1 MYEHVLIIGGG
12 IAGPSLALL
21 LHQAGISSAVY
32 EAYPEAEDIGG
43 GLQIA
48 PNGMQVLGQIGI
60 AGRILAQGVVGEEL
74 SFENQNGAVLARV
87 GNGRGQ
93 RYGFPAVQIARNAL
107 HKGLKDEAERLGV
120 SIAYRK
126 RLIDISSQCDGVV
139 ARFEDGA
146 LAEGTILIG
155 ADGVHSRTREIVLP
169 DGPRPAYTGI
179 VTVGGFASHPGL
191 VLASPLEMGRQH
203 MIFGREGFFGYGY
216 FDPRNPS
223 RVMWWS
229 HLERAREP
237 LKEEYMRWAIEQ
249 LRSELLE
256 RHHGWTQP
264 VQTILRSATELMR
277 GAVYDV
283 ASLPTWWKD
292 RVLLIGDAAHA
303 ISPHAGQGASLA
315 LEDAML
321 LAKLLRERQGT
332 HQGSHEETFA
342 RFMQARRARVEKVI
356 AEARKRGDGKRVLT
370 PAQAW
375 VRDRFLSILLRA
387 RGERM
392 NEWMYTYTIDWED
405 ERSGVLETIA

>member
-12 IAGPSLALL
+12 IAGSSLALL

-32 EAYPEAEDIGG
+32 EAYPQAENIGG

-48 PNGMQVLGQIGI
+48 PNGMRVLERIGM
-60 AGRILAQGVVGEEL
+60 AARLLTQGVAAEEL
-74 SFENQNGAVLARV
+74 SFENRSGTVLARV
-87 GNGRGQ
+87 GNGRGR
-93 RYGFPAVQIARNAL
+93 RYGFPAVQIARSAL
-107 HKGLKDEAERLGV
+107 HKGLVDEAARRGIP
-120 SIAYRK
+120 IAYRK
-126 RLIDISSQCDGVV
+126 RLIDISFGCDGVV
-139 ARFEDGA
+139 ARFEDGTS
-146 LAEGTILIG
+146 AEGTILIG
-155 ADGVHSRTREIVLP
+155 ADGVHSRTRGIILP

-179 VTVGGFASHPGL
+179 FTVGGFASHPEL
-191 VLASPLEMGRQH
+191 VPADALEMERQH
-203 MIFGREGFFGYGY
+203 MIFGREGFFGYGH
-216 FDPRNPS
+216 FDPQNPS

-237 LKEEYMRWAIEQ
+237 LKEEYVRWPTEQ
-249 LRSELLE
+249 LRGELLE
-256 RHHGWTQP
+256 RHHGWQQP

-277 GAVYDV
+277 GPVYDV

-315 LEDAML
+315 LEDSML
-321 LAKLLRERQGT
+321 LAKLLRERQVGC
-332 HQGSHEETFA
+332 QESHAETFA
-342 RFMQARRARVEKVI
+342 RFVQARRVRVEKVV

-387 RGERM
+387 SGERM
-392 NEWMYTYTIDWED
+392 NDWMYSYAIDWE
-405 ERSGVLETIA
+405 ERSEVLEATA